1 MLQFKLLK
9 KIKNIKTW
17 EVCRQKCQD
26 EDKCDYW
33 QFKVLVKYFCIST
46 YSNFQFQDHR
56 KERSRQCFLRSVDYK
71 TKNGFTSGEKYC
83 I

>member
-33 QFKVLVKYFCIST
+33 QFKVFSQVFFVEAPIQIFNSRIIEKSD
-46 YSNFQFQDHR
+46 QDNA
-56 KERSRQCFLRSVDYK
+56 L
-71 TKNGFTSGEKYC
+71 
-83 I
+83 